1 MTSTAASTFAHSLR
15 CIATRAALRDILS
28 FVDTTC
34 SQEKVEPSD
43 CFDVKLA
50 VEEICTNIIDYGYAE
65 KPGPL
70 EINIAADPHRYVIT
84 ITDRATPFRPESA
97 PAADLTSS
105 WEEREIGGLG
115 WHLVRNVVDTIDYTS
130 SEGEGNRL
138 TLTKTRKAQKAQEAG
153 HADIDSSR
161 G

>member
-1 MTSTAASTFAHSLR
+1 MTDAAPGFFAHSLR

-28 FVDTTC
+28 FVDATC
-34 SQEKVEPSD
+34 TAEKIEPSD

-50 VEEICTNIIDYGYAE
+50 VEEICTNIIEYGYAD

-70 EINIAADPHRYVIT
+70 EINLTADDHRYVIT
-84 ITDRATPFRPESA
+84 ISDRATPFRPESA

-130 SEGEGNRL
+130 FEGGNRL
-138 TLTKTRKAQKAQEAG
+138 TLTKMRKALKAQEAD